1 MYTYDEPAGLRAE
14 RTTMIA
20 KTVTVT
26 ALACAL
32 AALCGCVET
41 RGNLTSAAER
51 LEHNAN
57 AMARDARDLPSSED
71 YPAGYARDARQLAD
85 DAHEF
90 RNTALDRGVSDPDT
104 KAAFR
109 RVSRSYLLVRDEA
122 ERSDSHDVRA
132 DLKPVTDAYLD
143 VEREMGGYPSRHASA
158 DD

>member
-1 MYTYDEPAGLRAE
+1 
-14 RTTMIA
+14 MIA
-20 KTVTVT
+20 KTLTV
-26 ALACAL
+26 APAACAL
-32 AALCGCVET
+32 AVLSGCVET
-41 RGNLTSAAER
+41 RSSLTSAAER

-57 AMARDARDLPSSED
+57 AMARDARDLPSSAD
-71 YPAGYARDARQLAD
+71 YPAGYSRDARQLAD

-90 RNTALDRGVSDPDT
+90 RNTALDRGASDPDT

-122 ERSDSHDVRA
+122 EHSDSHDVRA

-143 VEREMGGYPSRHASA
+143 VEREMGGYPSRRASA

>member
-1 MYTYDEPAGLRAE
+1 
-14 RTTMIA
+14 MIA
-20 KTVTVT
+20 KTIAV
-26 ALACAL
+26 AAAACAL
-32 AALCGCVET
+32 AALSGCVET
-41 RGNLTSAAER
+41 RSNLTSAAER

-57 AMARDARDLPSSED
+57 AMARDARDLPSSDD

-90 RNTALDRGVSDPDT
+90 RNTALDRGASDPDT
-104 KAAFR
+104 KAAFK

-122 ERSDSHDVRA
+122 ERSQSRDVRS

-143 VEREMGGYPSRHASA
+143 VEREMGGYPVHHASA